1 MHRRTADRLVGGSL
15 AVLLAGGGYLTW
27 DAAQRSQSTPDG
39 MSGMMDGQAMHGPDP
54 LVYAVGTL
62 VLAGLLLS
70 VYFLVREDTTSARP
84 SRDASAPSTGDR
96 TPVDNGPAAETITPD
111 GSPTADTES
120 VAETPD
126 HGADAASGDSPQQG
140 DDRRDEQ
147 PAGTDR
153 QLLSMLPAD
162 ERRILEPVVD
172 SPGITQIALRDRSN
186 FSKSKVSQTVSEL
199 EKRGLL
205 YRERQ
210 GRTYRIY
217 PSDDLESV

>member
-27 DAAQRSQSTPDG
+27 DAAQHSQSAPDG
-39 MSGMMDGQAMHGPDP
+39 MGGMMDGQAMHGPDP

-70 VYFLVREDTTSARP
+70 VYLLAREATTSTGP
-84 SRDASAPSTGDR
+84 PRDAAVPPAGDR
-96 TPVDNGPAAETITPD
+96 TPVDNGPAAETRTLD
-111 GSPTADTES
+111 SSPTADTES
-120 VAETPD
+120 VAETAD
-126 HGADAASGDSPQQG
+126 HGADTDGGDSPQQG
-140 DDRRDEQ
+140 GDHGDEQ

-153 QLLSMLPAD
+153 ELLSMLPAD

-186 FSKSKVSQTVSEL
+186 FSKSKVSQTVSDL

-217 PSDDLESV
+217 PSDDLEQA